1 MQRNVWLISRTIFLK
16 RPCIGIYWIP
26 YDLLHTDWWAWLNR
40 APFQNYSQAPSSSQ
54 AHDPSRDYVGRF
66 EVVPNDGEQVLKIER
81 FFQLLFFY
89 FAWPHYTNAFILL
102 IFVDAL
108 EFNADALLAWL
119 NSKAPQRTSSQRATP
134 LMKGIEFSKG
144 RKRGKEGLSTY
155 SKKKN
160 KASMDKHVL
169 RFMLLNIF
177 EPSSVSSGRHISPS
191 LNSAPLYLLTL

>member
-1 MQRNVWLISRTIFLK
+1 MICCIRTDEHGSIEPPFKIIRKPQALLKHMTLPEIMWVGLRWSQTMVNKSSKLNVSFS
-16 RPCIGIYWIP
+16 
-26 YDLLHTDWWAWLNR
+26 
-40 APFQNYSQAPSSSQ
+40 YS
-54 AHDPSRDYVGRF
+54 
-66 EVVPNDGEQVLKIER
+66 
-81 FFQLLFFY
+81 FFY